1 MLKIPL
7 PSPPRLGWLCGKE
20 GGRRG
25 FPAQE
30 RLPFLSWG
38 FTGTRE
44 TKGAGRTSGKVP
56 PTCLALAIPGT
67 QGEDS
72 SRRGSRGRAGAG
84 SELLG

>member
-7 PSPPRLGWLCGKE
+7 PSPSKLGW

-30 RLPFLSWG
+30 RLPFPSWG
-38 FTGTRE
+38 FTAGGRPKEPGKPWERSCPIPSPCLVLATLGTR
-44 TKGAGRTSGKVP
+44 GG
-56 PTCLALAIPGT
+56 
-67 QGEDS
+67 DS
-72 SRRGSRGRAGAG
+72 SRRGQRGRAGAG